1 VSFGFLGLEN
11 IIRITI
17 LGNEYLIK
25 SDENSRQVQEVA
37 DFVNSKFEEITE
49 NMEGLSE
56 RKTAI
61 LAAFHIANDYFQLQ
75 REQKHFVAEF
85 RRRSEALINQIDSV
99 LGKGSHVDEIVQ
111 D

>member
-1 VSFGFLGLEN
+1 MEN

-25 SDENSRQVQEVA
+25 SDENSGDVQKVA
-37 DFVNSKFEEITE
+37 EFVNHKFEEITE
-49 NMEGLSE
+49 SKEGLSE

-61 LAAFHIANDYFQLQ
+61 LAAFHIASDYFQLQ
-75 REQKHFVAEF
+75 REQENIVAEL

-99 LGKGSHVDEIVQ
+99 LG
-111 D
+111 

>member
-1 VSFGFLGLEN
+1 MEN

-25 SDENSRQVQEVA
+25 SDENGGDVQKVA
-37 DFVNSKFEEITE
+37 EFVNRKFEEITE
-49 NMEGLSE
+49 GKQGLSE

-75 REQKHFVAEF
+75 REQENIVAEL

-99 LGKGSHVDEIVQ
+99 LG
-111 D
+111 